1 MSDKQTTAL
10 DTEIILHALDQL
22 DQGISIFDA
31 NLKLKLF
38 NKSFQ
43 KLLEYPNGFLKTG
56 MSVEEIVRWNIKHKE
71 YGPGDP
77 DTQLRHWL
85 KTLNDFK
92 EYKATRVR
100 HNGTILKIWGRPL
113 NEGGFVTTYE
123 DITKPHVASKLLE
136 DREEQFRTYLEASPL
151 GAMLVEQD
159 GSLRYINSR
168 MLQILGYDESD
179 LAHLNT
185 KDFYYNAP
193 DRENFLQ
200 TIHNKPTVS
209 TIHVLGK
216 KKDGSAIPLL
226 VTAQLM
232 TIKNVERIFSW
243 VNDLTELQK
252 AEQTIEQLSAHNDLI
267 LAAAGAGIFGLDMK
281 DNIQFINPAAAAL
294 LGYHPDELRGKK
306 ISAILRHKDNIADIT
321 TTGIQ
326 SGETEMAKKSGN
338 TFPAK
343 FTVSQLQ
350 SGDEIS
356 GKVIVFDDISERV
369 AAEQVLRQ
377 AMKDIEDSSRA
388 KSHFISTMSHEL
400 RTPLNAILGF
410 AQILNSNPQ
419 KNLNEQQLNFINHMF
434 KAGEHLLKLIN
445 EAIDISSI
453 EYGQVSLSKQSI
465 DLNEIIADC
474 IHLCK
479 DLAQEKEV
487 TVSAGS
493 VQEEHPLVIADYA
506 RLQQIIMHLLTNG
519 IKFNKQNGSVTVYCE
534 KTRRDTYKVT
544 VRDTGR
550 GIPSNNQSNIFEP
563 FNRLNAHTEGIEG
576 TGLGLTLSKHLTN
589 LMGGEI
595 GYLTKENIGSDFW
608 IEFPCAQLDSPI
620 LVK

>member
-1 MSDKQTTAL
+1 MSDKKTTAL
-10 DTEIILHALDQL
+10 DTKMIINALDHL
-22 DQGISIFDA
+22 DQGITIFDC
-31 NLKLKLF
+31 NFKLKLF
-38 NKSFQ
+38 NHSFE
-43 KLLEYPNGFLKTG
+43 KMFDYPEGFLHIG
-56 MSVEEIVRWNIKHKE
+56 MNFEEILRWNIQQGE

-77 DTQLRHWL
+77 EQQFQERMEELHKFSPHELIR
-85 KTLNDFK
+85 
-92 EYKATRVR
+92 TRP
-100 HNGTILKIWGRPL
+100 NGTVLKVIGHPL
-113 NEGGFVTTYE
+113 HEGGFVTTYE

-159 GSLRYINSR
+159 GALRYINTR

-179 LAHLNT
+179 LPHLNT
-185 KDFYYNAP
+185 KDFYYNET

-200 TIHNKPTVS
+200 TIHNKPTAS

-252 AEQTIEQLSAHNDLI
+252 AEETIEQLSAHNDMI
-267 LAAAGAGIFGLDMK
+267 LAAAGAGIFGLDTK
-281 DNIQFINPAAAAL
+281 DNIQFINPAAATL

-306 ISAILRHKDNIADIT
+306 ISVILHNKDNVTDIT
-321 TTGIQ
+321 RTGVQ

-350 SGDEIS
+350 NGDEVS

-453 EYGQVSLSKQSI
+453 EYGQISLSKQSI
-465 DLNEIIADC
+465 NLNEIIADC

-479 DLAQEKEV
+479 DLAQEKNV
-487 TVSAGS
+487 TVSTGS

-506 RLQQIIMHLLTNG
+506 RLQQIIMHLLTNA
-519 IKFNKQNGSVTVYCE
+519 IKFNKENGSVTVYCE

-563 FNRLNAHTEGIEG
+563 FNRLNAHSEGIEG

-595 GYLTKENIGSDFW
+595 GYLTKEDIGSDFW